1 MTKYLIDVKLTMSGF
16 FISEIKRAKMDNIFN
31 YLKHRFSVISGPM
44 DMIFGVFSETD
55 VRLLKTI
62 ISQFFS
68 KYSKSYN
75 IKYQKVLKT
84 HSP

>member
-1 MTKYLIDVKLTMSGF
+1 MSGF
-16 FISEIKRAKMDNIFN
+16 FIFEIKRAKMDNIFN
-31 YLKHRFSVISGPM
+31 YLKDRFSVMSDSM

-55 VRLLKTI
+55 VRLLKNI

-68 KYSKSYN
+68 KYSKSCN

-84 HSP
+84 HGP